1 MVTLVV
7 KMVVT
12 LDIYADVGPDAKRA
26 AVDKVADSFDV
37 DLDSLYDF
45 PSPGAAPS
53 TSAGALTFSVDQL
66 KAMLKP
72 ISNHTFCRGVF
83 RYLTKDG
90 RALAADYLNLDVP
103 EREGGM
109 LLLSMRWYPVP
120 GQDAPAGPENL
131 PIARRCDG
139 LCVVVADS
147 VVVKQKPWPAKT
159 GRGFCLA
166 TETIFLRRPT
176 RLRSGLQLG
185 RFARLLHRRLALQV
199 LLTAWLGLFVPMPC
213 DSVRSLSSMTRLPP

>member
-1 MVTLVV
+1 
-7 KMVVT
+7 MVVT
-12 LDIYADVGPDAKRA
+12 LDIYADVDPDAKRA

-72 ISNHTFCRGVF
+72 ISSHTFCRGVF
-83 RYLTKDG
+83 RYLTK
-90 RALAADYLNLDVP
+90 DVP

-147 VVVKQKPWPAKT
+147 VVVKQKP
-159 GRGFCLA
+159 
-166 TETIFLRRPT
+166 
-176 RLRSGLQLG
+176 
-185 RFARLLHRRLALQV
+185 
-199 LLTAWLGLFVPMPC
+199 
-213 DSVRSLSSMTRLPP
+213 

>member
-1 MVTLVV
+1 
-7 KMVVT
+7 MVVT
-12 LDIYADVGPDAKRA
+12 LDIYADVDSDAKRA

-53 TSAGALTFSVDQL
+53 TSAGALTFSVGQL

-72 ISNHTFCRGVF
+72 ISSHTFCRGVF

-159 GRGFCLA
+159 GRGFVWPPKP
-166 TETIFLRRPT
+166 FS
-176 RLRSGLQLG
+176 SGD
-185 RFARLLHRRLALQV
+185 RLACGRDCSLV
-199 LLTAWLGLFVPMPC
+199 ALRDYCIVASLFRFCLRPGWV
-213 DSVRSLSSMTRLPP
+213 SSFQCRATP